1 MLKRQIFTESPVKQL
16 PIEDPEIC
24 LINDSEEKEIK
35 KIALVLKK
43 LNKTL

>member
-1 MLKRQIFTESPVKQL
+1 MLKSKIFTKSSVKQL

-35 KIALVLKK
+35 KIALVHKK